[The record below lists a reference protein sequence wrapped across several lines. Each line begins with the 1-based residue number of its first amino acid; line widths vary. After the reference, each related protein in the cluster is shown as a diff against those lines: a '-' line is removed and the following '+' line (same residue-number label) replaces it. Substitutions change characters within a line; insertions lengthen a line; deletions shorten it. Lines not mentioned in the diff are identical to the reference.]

1 MIYHNDPRATQDIKK
16 FLSDNTRGKL
26 VDPTQAK
33 LTKGEG
39 KYLNIRGDSTPTKK
53 TKKR

>member
-1 MIYHNDPRATQDIKK
+1 MIYHNDPKATQDIKK

-33 LTKGEG
+33 LTKGDG
-39 KYLNIRGDSTPTKK
+39 KYLNIRSESTPKK
-53 TKKR
+53 TKKK